1 MQKDRMFIKRIP
13 NNKSMFLLFIFA
25 ALWLVFPQEQAL
37 AHKATIF
44 AWIEGDTIH
53 TQSKL
58 SGGKRVKGGE
68 VIVFNQEGVPLLKGK
83 TDNNGM
89 FSFTMPQKIE
99 LKIVLKASMG
109 HQAEWSI
116 LPEEMGG
123 SGPESNTSE
132 TVQIAPV
139 KKSTGSKD
147 IETREKSSKRA
158 DVGLSREDIQKIIDD
173 ALEKKL
179 APVLDKM
186 AKTYDQGPGLTK
198 IIGGIGYIIGLVGVA
213 LVVTSRRRKK

>member
-1 MQKDRMFIKRIP
+1 MQKDRIFLKRIFNGNSMFI
-13 NNKSMFLLFIFA
+13 LFIFT
-25 ALWLVFPQEQAL
+25 ALWLVFSQEQAL

-44 AWIEGDTIH
+44 SWIEGDTIH

-58 SGGKRVKGGE
+58 SGGKPVKGGE
-68 VIVFNQEGVPLLKGK
+68 VIVFDQKGVPLLKGI
-83 TDNNGM
+83 TDDKGV
-89 FSFTMPQKIE
+89 FSFAIPQKTE
-99 LKIVLKASMG
+99 LKIVLKTLMG

-123 SGPESNTSE
+123 SESTSNTSE
-132 TVQIAPV
+132 TAQMAPV
-139 KKSTGSKD
+139 KKRMGSKD
-147 IETREKSSKRA
+147 IETYEKSSKRA

-186 AKTYDQGPGLTK
+186 AKTYGQGPSLTE

-213 LVVTSRRRKK
+213 LVVTNRRRKE

>member
-1 MQKDRMFIKRIP
+1 MQKDRIILKRISDGNSMFI
-13 NNKSMFLLFIFA
+13 LFIFA
-25 ALWLVFPQEQAL
+25 ALWLVFSQEQAL

-58 SGGKRVKGGE
+58 SGGKPVKGGE
-68 VIVFNQEGVPLLKGK
+68 VIVFNQEGVPLLKGQ

-89 FSFTMPQKIE
+89 FSFTIPQKTE

-109 HQAEWSI
+109 HQAKWSI

-123 SGPESNTSE
+123 SGSASNTSE
-132 TVQIAPV
+132 TAQMAPV
-139 KKSTGSKD
+139 KKSMDSKD
-147 IETREKSSKRA
+147 IETYEKSSKRV
-158 DVGLSREDIQKIIDD
+158 DVGLSREDNQKIIDD
-173 ALEKKL
+173 DLEKKL

-186 AKTYDQGPGLTK
+186 AKTYDQEPGLTE

-213 LVVTSRRRKK
+213 LVVINRRRKE

>member
-1 MQKDRMFIKRIP
+1 MQKDRIILKRISDG
-13 NNKSMFLLFIFA
+13 NSMLLLFIFA
-25 ALWLVFPQEQAL
+25 ALWLIFSQEQAL

-44 AWIEGDTIH
+44 SWIEGDTIH

-58 SGGKRVKGGE
+58 SGGKPVKGGE
-68 VIVFNQEGVPLLKGK
+68 VIVFDQKGVPLLKGI
-83 TDNNGM
+83 TDDKGV
-89 FSFTMPQKIE
+89 FSFTMPQKTE
-99 LKIVLKASMG
+99 LKIVLKTSMG

-123 SGPESNTSE
+123 SGSASNTSE
-132 TVQIAPV
+132 TAQMAPV
-139 KKSTGSKD
+139 KKSMDSKD
-147 IETREKSSKRA
+147 IETYEKSSKRV

-186 AKTYDQGPGLTK
+186 AKTYDQGPGLTE

-213 LVVTSRRRKK
+213 LVVTNRRRKE

>member
-1 MQKDRMFIKRIP
+1 MF
-13 NNKSMFLLFIFA
+13 FLFIFA
-25 ALWLVFPQEQAL
+25 ALWLVFSQEQSL

-68 VIVFNQEGVPLLKGK
+68 VIVFDQEGVPLLKGK

-89 FSFTMPQKIE
+89 FSFTIPQKTE

-116 LPEEMGG
+116 LPEEMGS
-123 SGPESNTSE
+123 SGPASNTFE
-132 TVQIAPV
+132 TVQITPV
-139 KKSTGSKD
+139 KKSMDSKD
-147 IETREKSSKRA
+147 IETFEKSSKRV
-158 DVGLSREDIQKIIDD
+158 DVVLSREDIQKIIDD

-186 AKTYDQGPGLTK
+186 AKTYDQGPSLTE

-213 LVVTSRRRKK
+213 LVVTSRRRKE

>member
-1 MQKDRMFIKRIP
+1 MQKNRIILKRIP
-13 NNKSMFLLFIFA
+13 DGKSMFFLFIFT
-25 ALWLVFPQEQAL
+25 ALWLVFSQEQAL

-58 SGGKRVKGGE
+58 SGGKPVKGGE
-68 VIVFNQEGVPLLKGK
+68 VIVFDQEGVPLLKGK
-83 TDNNGM
+83 TDDKGL
-89 FSFTMPQKIE
+89 FSFTMPQKTE
-99 LKIVLKASMG
+99 LKIVLKTSMG
-109 HQAEWSI
+109 HQAKWSV

-123 SGPESNTSE
+123 SGPASNTSE
-132 TVQIAPV
+132 TAQIAPV
-139 KKSTGSKD
+139 KKSMGSKN
-147 IETREKSSKRA
+147 IETYEKSSKRA

-179 APVLDKM
+179 APILDKM
-186 AKTYDQGPGLTK
+186 AKTYDQEPSLTE

-213 LVVTSRRRKK
+213 LIVTSRRRKE